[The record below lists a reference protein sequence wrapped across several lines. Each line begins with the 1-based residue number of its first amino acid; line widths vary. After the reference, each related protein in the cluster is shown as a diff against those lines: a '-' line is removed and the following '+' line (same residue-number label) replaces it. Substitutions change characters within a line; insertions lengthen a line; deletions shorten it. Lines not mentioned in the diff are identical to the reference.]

1 MIRVEDV
8 RAAGTGR
15 EAGRVRLVTF
25 DRPEAR
31 NAFDT
36 AMYGD
41 AAAAFGE
48 AAADDSVR
56 VVVMTGAGP
65 AFTAGQDL
73 GELAALARSR
83 AGGVGDQAGSDQA
96 GGDQAGS
103 DQAGGN
109 QAGGNLDGS
118 DGPGHGFPALL
129 DSICRFDKPLVA
141 AVNGAA
147 VGLGFT
153 LLAHADLVYVAE
165 SARLR
170 VPFVEYAVPPEAAS
184 SYLFPQR
191 LGWQR
196 AASVLFTGDWV
207 SAAQAV
213 EWGLALRAC
222 PDDELLPAALGE
234 AARVARGS
242 LTALRGIKRLMQAWQ
257 QPQVAAALRAE
268 ADGYAARLGRTTTIP
283 ATATTRK
290 D

>member
-1 MIRVEDV
+1 MIRVDYPP
-8 RAAGTGR
+8 GR
-15 EAGRVRLVTF
+15 DGVQLITF

-36 AMYGD
+36 GMYI
-41 AAAAFGE
+41 AAAAALDE

-56 VVVMTGAGP
+56 VVVMTGAGQ

-73 GELAALARSR
+73 RELAALAE
-83 AGGVGDQAGSDQA
+83 AGGRGDQAA
-96 GGDQAGS
+96 A
-103 DQAGGN
+103 
-109 QAGGNLDGS
+109 
-118 DGPGHGFPALL
+118 HGFPLLL
-129 DSICRFDKPLVA
+129 DAIGRLDKPLIA

-170 VPFVEYAVPPEAAS
+170 VPFAEYGVPPEAAS

-196 AASVLFTGDWV
+196 AASVLFTGSWV
-207 SAAQAV
+207 SADEAV
-213 EWGLALRAC
+213 AWGIALRAC

-234 AARVARGS
+234 AARIARNS
-242 LTALRGIKRLMQAWQ
+242 LDALRGIKRLMQAWQ
-257 QPQVAAALRAE
+257 RPLVAAALRAE
-268 ADGYAARLGRTTTIP
+268 ADSYAARLGTTTTIP
-283 ATATTRK
+283 ATASISAAPQTRRK
-290 D
+290 